1 MTMAIVELRDNE
13 LLMSEEDELMYRQV
27 TKHLMDGDMISTSAF
42 GPSTADRDMPS
53 YSRSKLI
60 TPQDSRDWHT
70 NNAKTPSLGV
80 WGITVGEVVESGR
93 YAVDDS
99 QCPLDEGQIRAPGHC
114 FVDFRR
120 LSKQERKELR
130 ARLHFHAMVR
140 GELPTTATPEDG
152 RLFAL

>member
-1 MTMAIVELRDNE
+1 MTVAIVELRDNE
-13 LLMSEEDELMYRQV
+13 LLMSDEDELVYRQV
-27 TKHLMDGDMISTSAF
+27 TKHLMDGDIVSTSAF

-53 YSRSKLI
+53 YSRSNQV

-70 NNAKTPSLGV
+70 KNAKSPSLGV
-80 WGITVGEVVESGR
+80 WGVTVGEVVESGR

-114 FVDFRR
+114 FVDFRQ
-120 LSKQERKELR
+120 LSKPEKKEVR
-130 ARLHFHAMVR
+130 AQLYFHATTR

-152 RLFAL
+152 QLAAF